1 DPHPVTRCLL
11 REDRR
16 QRRNPRLGRPVIRLS
31 DLADEAGGGGDV
43 DDGGVRLSP
52 LLRLR
57 PPVPGKDPA
66 GGERCLELPFDD
78 GVPLLLGHIREHP
91 VAQRTGI
98 VDEPVYAA
106 VGIDGEVKQFL
117 SPGHRAH
124 VGGRSDGLPA
134 CGVDLVDYV
143 RGEAEVLPGTG
154 EFGADIVDDDAGS
167 LPCRQQGVGATE
179 SPARTGDD
187 HYAVL
192 ECIHDHSFVC
202 SSAGRTRVYA
212 APNPLRVSV
221 ASATTLSMSSLT
233 VGTSSIIPTTWP
245 EAMMPTSALPS
256 SRAVR

>member
-1 DPHPVTRCLL
+1 
-11 REDRR
+11 
-16 QRRNPRLGRPVIRLS
+16 
-31 DLADEAGGGGDV
+31 
-43 DDGGVRLSP
+43 
-52 LLRLR
+52 
-57 PPVPGKDPA
+57 
-66 GGERCLELPFDD
+66 
-78 GVPLLLGHIREHP
+78 
-91 VAQRTGI
+91 
-98 VDEPVYAA
+98 
-106 VGIDGEVKQFL
+106 
-117 SPGHRAH
+117 PGHRAH

-143 RGEAEVLPGTG
+143 LGEAEVLPGTG

-256 SRAVR
+256 SRAVRSSIGALAVMMTRLQGIPWAFFIASPSLMISDHGVPDIFWNAMALRPARASLRTGPVPSSAAIVWPLMTRWGSPSISFVSTVPLRSVPR